1 MAVAGI
7 FSMWSGFGSVVVSFF
22 PAAGRRRGRCFY
34 RDMLTDSISTNVSV
48 EELLGVD

>member
-22 PAAGRRRGRCFY
+22 PAAEVGG
-34 RDMLTDSISTNVSV
+34 
-48 EELLGVD
+48 GVDASTVIC